1 MSVYYIKNN
10 SIDNFE
16 QVRQIIYAGA
26 EDKILTKEELKE
38 QNKEELYNDTTIF
51 ESDSPFIGYPIRH
64 GNTIRPATRLE
75 LINMGYQNLED
86 GEYIE
91 DEEIKKIEQPSWQYK
106 WVIELKKW
114 IPDESTI
121 QDGQYIE
128 GEKIIDVPYD
138 DSLGYLI
145 PAWDNL
151 THTWKEGATEE
162 QKTEQYKYLINS
174 YKAKILEQ
182 GFNYNEHQQKCREK
196 DLALLGNAVAA
207 LDDMATFSQS
217 EEKKI
222 NWAFN
227 DDDITI
233 MSETDLRKLR
243 MAGCEFINNVYKI
256 EAELKASEVNLKLTG
271 KEFIDKINAV
281 SQVKCYFNDI
291 KETDV
296 QSLEKFGGGTNLS
309 TYNILSKN
317 KNTRIQNLNARAT
330 AISLNSIDEK
340 VRSLEGTSRAVP
352 IDMKSLD
359 DRINNLIATA
369 QSYQIINYNDRTG
382 TNITSKYGMKL
393 NSNSTVAILNASVYS
408 FSTKTSYGPVK
419 GDFSLLTAS
428 NKNDAKIKY
437 YIERKGNNILLTGYK
452 DTLQSGSII
461 IFN

>member
-1 MSVYYIKNN
+1 MSSVFYYTKESIKN
-10 SIDNFE
+10 FKE
-16 QVRQIIYAGA
+16 LRHLQLVGQ
-26 EDKILTKEELKE
+26 EDKILTEEEKEEQGKL
-38 QNKEELYNDTTIF
+38 NLYKDCAIF
-51 ESDSPFIGYPIRH
+51 IGEIGVIGYPILEEDRV
-64 GNTIRPATRLE
+64 RSATLIE
-75 LINMGYQNLED
+75 LIDLGEQQLLE
-86 GEYIE
+86 GEILNRE
-91 DEEIKKIEQPSWQYK
+91 AGTIDKVPQPSWQYK
-106 WVIELKKW
+106 WDFELLKW
-114 IPDESTI
+114 LPDESTI

-138 DSLGYLI
+138 DSLEYLI

-227 DDDITI
+227 DDDIIVMT
-233 MSETDLRKLR
+233 ETDLRKLR

-281 SQVKCYFNDI
+281 SQIKCYFNDI

-296 QSLEKFGGGTNLS
+296 QSLEKFGGG
-309 TYNILSKN
+309 
-317 KNTRIQNLNARAT
+317 
-330 AISLNSIDEK
+330 
-340 VRSLEGTSRAVP
+340 V
-352 IDMKSLD
+352 
-359 DRINNLIATA
+359 LI
-369 QSYQIINYNDRTG
+369 
-382 TNITSKYGMKL
+382 
-393 NSNSTVAILNASVYS
+393 
-408 FSTKTSYGPVK
+408 
-419 GDFSLLTAS
+419 
-428 NKNDAKIKY
+428 
-437 YIERKGNNILLTGYK
+437 
-452 DTLQSGSII
+452 
-461 IFN
+461 